1 VFATRRIKSDASPRA
16 ESAASQAA
24 VRSSLVDPIAEPP
37 DPRLLALA
45 DPQFCIRYSV
55 LPWRVFGDTT
65 VLLCTDLT
73 LAQEQPEM
81 LEAPFDRFVLL
92 KADSQKLRALL
103 LETFRSNLA
112 YDAETALDEAD
123 SCRTWR
129 SKRAAVFALVACSFG
144 ILCAFFFP
152 LLAFGIAFGWVVLI
166 LLLGTALKLCSLLQK
181 ANPQE
186 SLGLALRENE
196 LPTISLLVP
205 LFREADM
212 TGPLTSRLTK
222 LDYPRGKLDLCF
234 VVENDDLVTK
244 SSISKQEPPDWMRV
258 IEVPKGK
265 LRTKPR
271 ALNYALNFVSGSIVG
286 VYDAE
291 DAPES
296 DQLRHVAE
304 TFARAGPDVACVQGR
319 LDYYNDAGN
328 WLSRCFTLEYASWF
342 RVILPGYA
350 KMGLLVPLG
359 GTTLFFRRDTLNELR
374 SWDAHNVTEDAD
386 LGVRLARRGY
396 RTVFMLSVTNEEA
409 NARAWPWIKQRSRWL
424 KGYAVTYAVHMRR
437 PLELFRQLGAW
448 RFFGFQVLFL
458 GTLSP
463 FLLAPLLWTVVVIPF
478 GLPHPLF
485 ALLSRPQFVVL
496 TAIFLLSTCINL
508 ATNCIG
514 AHRAGKS
521 WLMKWAPTMVFYFP
535 LATLGALKGLS
546 ELFWRP
552 FFWDK
557 TAHGI
562 DLSR

>member
-1 VFATRRIKSDASPRA
+1 MGRSD
-16 ESAASQAA
+16 
-24 VRSSLVDPIAEPP
+24 
-37 DPRLLALA
+37 
-45 DPQFCIRYSV
+45 
-55 LPWRVFGDTT
+55 
-65 VLLCTDLT
+65 
-73 LAQEQPEM
+73 
-81 LEAPFDRFVLL
+81 PFF
-92 KADSQKLRALL
+92 
-103 LETFRSNLA
+103 
-112 YDAETALDEAD
+112 
-123 SCRTWR
+123 
-129 SKRAAVFALVACSFG
+129 
-144 ILCAFFFP
+144 
-152 LLAFGIAFGWVVLI
+152 
-166 LLLGTALKLCSLLQK
+166 GTALKLCSLGQK
-181 ANPQE
+181 ASDKE
-186 SLGLALRENE
+186 GLGLSLRDYE
-196 LPTISLLVP
+196 LPNISLLVP

-212 TGPLTSRLTK
+212 TGPLTSHLTK
-222 LDYPRGKLDLCF
+222 LDYPKGKLDLYF
-234 VVENDDLVTK
+234 VVEDDDLVTK
-244 SSISKQEPPDWMRV
+244 SSISKQKRPDWMRV
-258 IEVPKGK
+258 IEVPNGK

-319 LDYYNDAGN
+319 LDYYNASGN
-328 WLSRCFTLEYASWF
+328 WLSRCFTLECASWF

-359 GTTLFFRRDTLNELR
+359 GTTLFFRRDTLNELG

-396 RTVFMLSVTNEEA
+396 RTVFMPSVTNEEA

-437 PLELFRQLGAW
+437 PLELLRQLGAW

-458 GTLSP
+458 GTLSQ
-463 FLLAPLLWTVVVIPF
+463 FLLAPLLSTVVVIPF

-485 ALLSRPQFVVL
+485 ALLNGPQFVAL

-508 ATNCIG
+508 AANCIG

-535 LATLGALKGLS
+535 LATLGTLKGLS